1 MPFWIVG
8 IIVFTVGLIAMYV
21 IYSIFPEGNIVLLY
35 LFGAVYLVA
44 LLGFGLLIST
54 FSNSQLQAMFVAFSL

>member
-21 IYSIFPEGNIVLLY
+21 IYSIFPEGKTN
-35 LFGAVYLVA
+35 LF
-44 LLGFGLLIST
+44 LLGLLLS
-54 FSNSQLQAMFVAFSL
+54 FWLLKQRGGPAY